1 VELVVPPF
9 DISAGFRQLFAAKW
23 VAGHPYSRFSTHRV
37 IFESDRR
44 TRTFLRGLFVTIS
57 VRSTFAV
64 ALSLFLFAPL
74 VACKPKTAAAGGF
87 ALPPGGL
94 PVQTQTVAS
103 SPVPESDTYV
113 ATIKSR
119 RSATMNPQVDG
130 NLISI
135 AVHSGQ
141 HVIKGQPLMEI
152 DPSKQAATAESS
164 AATEQQKLAVYQY
177 NQGQVE
183 RQRKLFEAGITSRDA
198 YDQAQQAFQNSK
210 ADYASAVATTATQRR
225 QLGYYRITAP
235 FDGVVGDIPV
245 HVGDYVS
252 ATTLLTTVDANTD
265 LEAYI
270 YVPTERAS
278 ELRLGLP
285 VSILD
290 QDGNP
295 VENTRVDFLSPQ
307 VDNGLQGIL
316 LKAPVQSST
325 VDRLRNAQLVKAR
338 VTWSSKPMPTVPVL
352 AVTRLGGQSFVYVAQ
367 AAGPGKY
374 LAHQKPV
381 QLGDTVGNAY
391 AVQSGLAP
399 GEKVILSGLQILQEG
414 FPVHPLGS

>member
-1 VELVVPPF
+1 MHPGF
-9 DISAGFRQLFAAKW
+9 DFGEA
-23 VAGHPYSRFSTHRV
+23 
-37 IFESDRR
+37 
-44 TRTFLRGLFVTIS
+44 FVTSS
-57 VRSTFAV
+57 VR
-64 ALSLFLFAPL
+64 ALPCSILLLALLGPL
-74 VACKPKTAAAGGF
+74 AACKAKPAEAGGGF

-94 PVQTQTVAS
+94 PVQTQTVTDSA
-103 SPVPESDTYV
+103 VPESDTYV

-130 NLISI
+130 NLTSI
-135 AVHSGQ
+135 NVVSGQ
-141 HVIKGQPLMEI
+141 HVSKGQVLMVI
-152 DPSKQAATAESS
+152 DPVKQQATLQSS
-164 AATEQQKLAVYQY
+164 AATEAQKLAVYQY
-177 NQGQVE
+177 NQSEVE

-198 YDQAQQAFQNSK
+198 YDQALQSFQNSK
-210 ADYASAVATTATQRR
+210 ADYESSVATTTTQRR
-225 QLGYYRITAP
+225 QLAYYQIQAP

-278 ELRLGLP
+278 ELHLGLP
-285 VSILD
+285 VSILGP
-290 QDGNP
+290 DGS
-295 VENTRVDFLSPQ
+295 VLEKTKVDFLSPQ

-316 LKAPVQSST
+316 LKAPVQST
-325 VDRLRNAQLVKAR
+325 TADRLRTAQLVKAQ
-338 VTWSSKPMPTVPVL
+338 VTWSEKPMATVPVL

-367 AAGPGKY
+367 DAGGGKY
-374 LAHQKPV
+374 VAHEKPV
-381 QLGDTVGNAY
+381 QLGDTIGNTY

>member
-1 VELVVPPF
+1 
-9 DISAGFRQLFAAKW
+9 
-23 VAGHPYSRFSTHRV
+23 
-37 IFESDRR
+37 
-44 TRTFLRGLFVTIS
+44 
-57 VRSTFAV
+57 V